1 MKQNKKT
8 TRKRTKELSAFE
20 WKTLVAAWR
29 YYEHGGSIGTATYPD
44 DMVERFF
51 SIDSPYSLE
60 SQRKIARQFW
70 YVDHGTRGEED
81 WKDSVFNE
89 CYRTPWCKFFAF
101 CKGFD
106 TGFSSLKL
114 IDGTTEKAFFCET
127 TKRWYPVRFYVKNPR
142 VEQHVAEEGIAE
154 IA

>member
-1 MKQNKKT
+1 MQKKGKI
-8 TRKRTKELSAFE
+8 RKSSKELSAFE

-29 YYEHGGSIGTATYPD
+29 YFEHGGSIGTATYPED
-44 DMVERFF
+44 LVERFF
-51 SIDSPYSLE
+51 SPESSYSFE
-60 SQRKIARQFW
+60 TQQKIAHQFW
-70 YVDHGTRGEED
+70 HLDHGIRGEED
-81 WKDSVFNE
+81 WQNSGE

-127 TKRWYPVRFYVKNPR
+127 TKRWYPVRFYVENPH
-142 VEQHVAEEGIAE
+142 VEQYVAEEGISE
-154 IA
+154 VE